1 MTTCSSCNTYA
12 HDSADYCEYCG
23 EIFYKE
29 YKVFSEIVNIFHSKR
44 IKDRVSTFPFEKNR
58 QLCLKI
64 DQEIQ
69 RVNDI
74 QILLEN
80 IKNDVIKQKIK
91 DIVIKIQGYIYSL
104 VKCRCDIEYIRIST
118 SLNALIIDGRKTR
131 SEDIVKYCNEFKNE
145 LQNTFL
151 EIKKIYKIDYLES
164 YFEEKKADMEKMI
177 ENISVLLI
185 SSILSNT
192 SIVKELEYNPE
203 SHYKT
208 LEENINKINYEIDRL
223 SAELSM

>member
-1 MTTCSSCNTYA
+1 MKTCSSCNTYA
-12 HDSADYCEYCG
+12 HDNAEYCEYCG

-29 YKVFSEIVNIFHSKR
+29 YKVFSEIANIFHSKSVR
-44 IKDRVSTFPFEKNR
+44 DRKTIFPFEKNR

-64 DQEIQ
+64 DQENQ

-80 IKNDVIKQKIK
+80 IKNNNVKQKINN
-91 DIVIKIQGYIYSL
+91 IVIQIMGYIVSL
-104 VKCRCDIEYIRIST
+104 VKCRCDIEFIRIST
-118 SLNALIIDGRKTR
+118 SLNALMIDGRKIK
-131 SEDIVKYCNEFKNE
+131 SEELVKYCDEFKNE
-145 LQNTFL
+145 LNNTFS
-151 EIKKIYKIDYLES
+151 EIKKLYNLDSLES
-164 YFEEKKADMEKMI
+164 YFEEKKVDMDKMI

-192 SIVKELEYNPE
+192 SIMKELEYNPE
-203 SHYKT
+203 SHYRT
-208 LEENINKINYEIDRL
+208 LEENIDKINYEIDRL